1 MMINLCDKESN
12 AVKRSVSSTP
22 NAFRLSTDKNVY
34 FFSIANR
41 QVWVLKPLRNQ
52 HWYFG
57 SNGSIKTA
65 TCLQTI
71 FSKGFEIIGK
81 MLTGR

>member
-1 MMINLCDKESN
+1 MINLCDKQSN
-12 AVKRSVSSTP
+12 AVERSVSSTP

-41 QVWVLKPLRNQ
+41 QFWVLKPLRNQ
-52 HWYFG
+52 HWYFE

-65 TCLQTI
+65 TCLQII
-71 FSKGFEIIGK
+71 FSKGFEIISK